1 MTHFELREFSTRG
14 TQRTPG
20 AQAVAGRRRAAIS
33 AMLLSLGLLGGAA
46 LLAPSPARAQAPAA
60 TLVNPGSEVLFTAK
74 QIGVPLDGRFKRFDA
89 QIALDPRQPQA
100 GKVVFNIELGSVS
113 LNPESDAELI
123 KPEWFNAAK
132 FPKATFTSTVI
143 KATGAGRFD
152 VTGKLVI
159 KGQSRDLTVPV
170 ALTQAA
176 GQTTATGSFNLK
188 RLDFKIGDGDW
199 ADTSVV
205 ANDVQVRFKLLL
217 KGLAPL

>member
-1 MTHFELREFSTRG
+1 MTSFKRFDARAP
-14 TQRTPG
+14 R
-20 AQAVAGRRRAAIS
+20 AQAVAVRRRAAAVAI
-33 AMLLSLGLLGGAA
+33 ALSMGLLAGAA
-46 LLAPSPARAQAPAA
+46 LLAPKPAQAQAAA
-60 TLVNPGSEVLFTAK
+60 TLVSAGSEVLFTAK
-74 QIGVPLDGRFKRFDA
+74 QIGVPLEGRFKRFDA
-89 QIALDPRQPQA
+89 QIALDPRQPQT
-100 GKVVFNIELGSVS
+100 GKVTFNIELGSVS

-132 FPKATFTSTVI
+132 FPKASFTSTVI

-170 ALTQAA
+170 TLTQAA